1 MTEACASAV
10 SNIFAQQT
18 LKRRGIS
25 STGLFEELV
34 VIIPACST
42 EQTNSAPNSRLMQR
56 HFGGDFDTQ
65 VCREDNISA

>member
-25 STGLFEELV
+25 STGLFEEVV
-34 VIIPACST
+34 VIIDTCPT
-42 EQTNSAPNSRLMQR
+42 EQTNKNDPRDDRHSTRLATLEQ
-56 HFGGDFDTQ
+56 
-65 VCREDNISA
+65 